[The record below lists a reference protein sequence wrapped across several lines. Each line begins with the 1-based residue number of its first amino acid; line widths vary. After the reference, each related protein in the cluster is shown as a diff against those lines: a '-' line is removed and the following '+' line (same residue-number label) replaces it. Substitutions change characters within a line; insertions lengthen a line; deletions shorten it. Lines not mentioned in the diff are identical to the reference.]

1 MSFLLKIRSLK
12 YLKTKERMRKQIK
25 TIGRLIFKLGRKIFL
40 RISEIKNKNNDW
52 CIEIEMVA
60 CQLFIDLV
68 LI

>member
-1 MSFLLKIRSLK
+1 
-12 YLKTKERMRKQIK
+12 MRKQIK